1 MVPAAIGL
9 RGNVFSALGS
19 RISTSIHIGDYRSS
33 LRSGTV
39 LGDNVAGSVVLTAT
53 LALALALVAKGAATA
68 FGVEGTVSVLDL
80 ATFSVVGGVLASLVV
95 LAATLAL
102 VAAAVRQG
110 WDLDNLV
117 APVVSTLGDVVT
129 VPCLWA
135 ATFVVGHG
143 YPSQALALGLVVATL
158 TSGIVGCWSARPRLR
173 QIVRESIPVLMLAAT
188 LSTLAGLVLERQL
201 DTFASYPALLVLVPA
216 FVSSAGALGGLLSS
230 SLSTSLHLGTVDP
243 AWAPAPTVRSG
254 MRLLAFLAVP
264 VYLFNGLGAEMVA
277 RLLGQASPGV
287 LSMVSVS
294 LVGAIGAVGFVLA
307 VGYYGTIAAVR
318 FRADPDTYGI
328 PMVTSSV
335 DFAGA
340 AALIAA
346 VTVLSVA

>member
-1 MVPAAIGL
+1 
-9 RGNVFSALGS
+9 
-19 RISTSIHIGDYRSS
+19 
-33 LRSGTV
+33 
-39 LGDNVAGSVVLTAT
+39 
-53 LALALALVAKGAATA
+53 
-68 FGVEGTVSVLDL
+68 
-80 ATFSVVGGVLASLVV
+80 
-95 LAATLAL
+95 
-102 VAAAVRQG
+102 VRRG

-135 ATFVVGHG
+135 ATFLVGHG
-143 YPSQALALGLVVATL
+143 WPSHALSIGLVL
-158 TSGIVGCWSARPRLR
+158 TTIASGGYGWWASRQRLR
-173 QIVRESIPVLMLAAT
+173 QIVRESIPVLVVAAT
-188 LSTLAGLVLERQL
+188 LSTLAGLVLEHQL
-201 DTFASYPALLVLVPA
+201 DTFAAYPALLVLVPA

-243 AWAPAPTVRSG
+243 AWAPASTVRSG

-264 VYLFNGLGAEMVA
+264 VYLFNGLGAHVVA
-277 RLLGQASPGV
+277 RLLGQASPGT

-294 LVGAIGAVGFVLA
+294 LLGAIGAVAFVLA

-340 AALIAA
+340 AALITA
-346 VTVLSVA
+346 VTMLAIR